1 MTSRALITPRT
12 PIQNAV
18 MNAAAKLNSL
28 KMVSI
33 ATISMNVPW
42 VPINETKILL
52 VKIIL
57 VHMDVNAPMVTVLN
71 AKMSTN
77 TNCHPVMKMRRAR
90 ILLDVTIVS
99 AMIVSMVTDFR
110 VFTSKS
116 TILDSRHH
124 QFSKFATFSNA
135 LGSYTCKCISGF
147 KGDGYNCDNIDECEL
162 EIIIVSLM
170 LNFTI
175 PSDHILVNATLDSLV
190 MERLMTTSMSVRIQD
205 SMEPIRF
212 ALMNQVVTNVTVT

>member
-18 MNAAAKLNSL
+18 MNAAAKLVSL
-28 KMVSI
+28 KMLSI

-90 ILLDVTIVS
+90 ILLEVTTVG
-99 AMIVSMVTDFR
+99 AMMVSMVTDFR
-110 VFTSKS
+110 VLTS
-116 TILDSRHH
+116 
-124 QFSKFATFSNA
+124 ATAPFWIVD
-135 LGSYTCKCISGF
+135 GISSA
-147 KGDGYNCDNIDECEL
+147 
-162 EIIIVSLM
+162 SL
-170 LNFTI
+170 
-175 PSDHILVNATLDSLV
+175 SLV
-190 MERLMTTSMSVRIQD
+190 QMH
-205 SMEPIRF
+205 
-212 ALMNQVVTNVTVT
+212 

>member
-1 MTSRALITPRT
+1 MIIHVIKMQVAPIPKARTVALATLVMKVMSSLVLIAITVTPRAMITPRA

-18 MNAAAKLNSL
+18 MNAAAKLDSL

-110 VFTSKS
+110 VLKS
-116 TILDSRHH
+116 ASAP
-124 QFSKFATFSNA
+124 F
-135 LGSYTCKCISGF
+135 
-147 KGDGYNCDNIDECEL
+147 
-162 EIIIVSLM
+162 
-170 LNFTI
+170 
-175 PSDHILVNATLDSLV
+175 
-190 MERLMTTSMSVRIQD
+190 
-205 SMEPIRF
+205 
-212 ALMNQVVTNVTVT
+212 